1 MIKNPVLGGFNLIRQ
16 SVGGALTIIL
26 PFRHSNGFPVFR
38 SIIPPI

>member
-1 MIKNPVLGGFNLIRQ
+1 MIKNPVLGGFNPDPAICRR
-16 SVGGALTIIL
+16 ALTIIL